1 MNAQQEIV
9 RNGEALSYYI
19 NTKNR
24 YGQPVN
30 TPVIDVRD
38 GIAERLL
45 AMSIIKK
52 ANRSTYIN
60 FNEYHVSHKKPN
72 Q

>member
-1 MNAQQEIV
+1 MNKQQEIV

-19 NTKNR
+19 NTKNK

-30 TPVIDVRD
+30 IPVIDVRD

-45 AMSIIKK
+45 AQSILKQC
-52 ANRSTYIN
+52 NRSTYIN
-60 FNEYHVSHKKPN
+60 YNDYHVSRKKP

>member
-1 MNAQQEIV
+1 MNKEQEIV

-19 NTKNR
+19 NAKNK

-30 TPVIDVRD
+30 IPVIDVRD

-45 AMSIIKK
+45 AQSILKQS
-52 ANRSTYIN
+52 NRSTYIN
-60 FNEYHVSHKKPN
+60 YNDYHVSCKKP